1 MKKLIFT
8 LLAGFAFFSLF
19 GQMDRELVL
28 VEIGTGTGCPYCPA
42 AANGLHDLYVNGDPV
57 AGIEYHSY
65 NSGDPFNTPEAA
77 QRTSY
82 YSITGYP
89 TAWFDGSYD
98 KKVGGGGAGQSMY
111 SSYLPKVNARMA
123 IQTAFKIEIFGTN
136 NGDVYNITVRMK
148 KVSAYSGT
156 NLKLRFALTETD
168 IPYSW
173 QGMSTVDYCERI
185 MVPDANGTPITFSG
199 VGDEI
204 DEELSFVF
212 NDSWEDQNCELIA
225 WIQDDNNK
233 EVMHCDGV
241 MLLDLEPPEPT
252 FMADFHADNTDLCEP
267 GIVHF
272 FEDCVGD
279 PNQFKWIFEGGNC
292 NNPFDPNPTV
302 YYPEL
307 GSYDVTLIISDG
319 IEKDTAFKSKYIAV
333 RGYPEVNFAE
343 VEPLCNESWDPYTL
357 TTGSP
362 EGGEYTGEYVSEGK
376 YFHPTESGV
385 GEFDVTYT
393 YIDEFGCGAS
403 DDQKVTV
410 VNCVGVD
417 ENAESIVLD
426 VYPNPSRGV
435 FNVDIR
441 SELLNNA
448 DLKVVDVLGKVVYQK
463 KDLNIQA
470 SDENTIDLGS
480 NPQGI
485 YFVIVSGENYRS
497 VKRIFLKK

>member
-1 MKKLIFT
+1 
-8 LLAGFAFFSLF
+8 
-19 GQMDRELVL
+19 
-28 VEIGTGTGCPYCPA
+28 
-42 AANGLHDLYVNGDPV
+42 
-57 AGIEYHSY
+57 
-65 NSGDPFNTPEAA
+65 
-77 QRTSY
+77 
-82 YSITGYP
+82 
-89 TAWFDGSYD
+89 
-98 KKVGGGGAGQSMY
+98 
-111 SSYLPKVNARMA
+111 
-123 IQTAFKIEIFGTN
+123 
-136 NGDVYNITVRMK
+136 
-148 KVSAYSGT
+148 
-156 NLKLRFALTETD
+156 
-168 IPYSW
+168 
-173 QGMSTVDYCERI
+173 
-185 MVPDANGTPITFSG
+185 
-199 VGDEI
+199 
-204 DEELSFVF
+204 
-212 NDSWEDQNCELIA
+212 
-225 WIQDDNNK
+225 
-233 EVMHCDGV
+233 
-241 MLLDLEPPEPT
+241 
-252 FMADFHADNTDLCEP
+252 
-267 GIVHF
+267 
-272 FEDCVGD
+272 
-279 PNQFKWIFEGGNC
+279 
-292 NNPFDPNPTV
+292 
-302 YYPEL
+302 
-307 GSYDVTLIISDG
+307 TLIISDG